1 MAMKVQEITLVV
13 DISIVP
19 MTQSSTVTI
28 VFISERQISSISFIF
43 GQSSNTGD
51 T

>member
-1 MAMKVQEITLVV
+1 MVIKVQKISLIV
-13 DISIVP
+13 DKSIIP

-28 VFISERQISSISFIF
+28 VFISERRVTSFF
-43 GQSSNTGD
+43 QYVAVNLTLQA